1 MSGTVSH
8 ARCTASMSAFT
19 SSARPLFSA
28 PRLIT
33 MSISRAP
40 TAIAAGAS
48 NDFAADRP
56 APSGKPTT
64 AQTRTPVPASARAA
78 SGTFAE
84 FTQTE

>member
-1 MSGTVSH
+1 MSGTAPH
-8 ARCTASMSAFT
+8 ARWTAAMSAFT

-28 PRLIT
+28 PMLIT
-33 MSISRAP
+33 MSISPAP
-40 TAIAAGAS
+40 ASIAAVAS
-48 NDFAADRP
+48 NAFAADSP

-64 AQTRTPVPASARAA
+64 AQTSTPVSASSRAA